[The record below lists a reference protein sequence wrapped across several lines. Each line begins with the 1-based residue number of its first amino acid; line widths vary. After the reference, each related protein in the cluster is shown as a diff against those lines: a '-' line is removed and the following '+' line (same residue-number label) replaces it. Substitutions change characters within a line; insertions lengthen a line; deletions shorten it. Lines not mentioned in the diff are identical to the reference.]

1 MACCQLWFK
10 KGNGRC
16 LVVIGFV
23 PRLFQPIVSLN
34 LFTVL
39 FLTHVKVG
47 IIPKHV
53 IEVFTSREE
62 AQSKCK
68 Q

>member
-1 MACCQLWFK
+1 MAYCQLWLK

-16 LVVIGFV
+16 IVIGFV
-23 PRLFQPIVSLN
+23 PRLFQPIVSSN

-39 FLTHVKVG
+39 FFTCVKVG

-53 IEVFTSREE
+53 VEVFTSREE
-62 AQSKCK
+62 GQSKC
-68 Q
+68 QQ